1 MVTQLM
7 PYIGMI
13 FKKKKKKHPKF
24 EYPNN
29 LSKNSYFAINAIGK
43 SKKMII
49 GLCHGYDFTKRNQKS
64 KKVALDRP
72 DRIEMVLTM
81 VANAS

>member
-13 FKKKKKKHPKF
+13 FKTKKEKPKF

-43 SKKMII
+43 SKKKRI
-49 GLCHGYDFTKRNQKS
+49 GLCHGYDFS
-64 KKVALDRP
+64 KEI
-72 DRIEMVLTM
+72 RIEIEKKGCP
-81 VANAS
+81 